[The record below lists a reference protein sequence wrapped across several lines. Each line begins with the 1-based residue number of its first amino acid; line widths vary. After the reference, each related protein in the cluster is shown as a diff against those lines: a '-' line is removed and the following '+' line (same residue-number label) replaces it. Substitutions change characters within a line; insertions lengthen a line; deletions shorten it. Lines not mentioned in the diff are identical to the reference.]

1 MYHEYSQLSTSP
13 SQEDQRVF
21 VTIDAEVREVRAIPQ
36 EQEVSQRFVV
46 LLGDELQCGVG
57 HRHAVTVE
65 VKSLEGKARL

>member
-13 SQEDQRVF
+13 CQEDQRVF

-36 EQEVSQRFVV
+36 EKEVSQRFVV
-46 LLGDELQCGVG
+46 LLGDELQCGIG
-57 HRHAVTVE
+57 HWHAVTVE